1 MVPPHDKFWI
11 PCIWWI
17 HEELWEKNQNNL
29 WSKMWKSR
37 LSAVKEWETEEEV
50 DYTMFAGM
58 TYSTLEGITWIIV
71 IRTIFH
77 LKNYIYYWYFRR
89 LQWNQLSAPK
99 EGILK
104 RVLLFDRT
112 FRLCI
117 EHKTTET
124 AISDSSSYRWVC
136 RDHIWISASTLE
148 GGSEIDGPTTLP
160 ALWSERRLHID
171 V

>member
-1 MVPPHDKFWI
+1 MRNFEYPEFDEYMRNFRKSI
-11 PCIWWI
+11 
-17 HEELWEKNQNNL
+17 ERSL

-37 LSAVKEWETEEEV
+37 LSPVNEWEIEEV
-50 DYTMFAGM
+50 DYSMVCLQEWLILP
-58 TYSTLEGITWIIV
+58 LEGITWFIV
-71 IRTIFH
+71 IRKFVVWRTTF
-77 LKNYIYYWYFRR
+77 YWYFRR
-89 LQWNQLSAPK
+89 LQWNQSSAPK
-99 EGILK
+99 EGVWK
-104 RVLLFDRT
+104 RILLFDWA

-117 EHKTTET
+117 EHKNTET

-160 ALWSERRLHID
+160 GLWSERRLHID